1 MNDFYLSAY
10 GSDEYAFVTSN
21 PEYDGEYDNSISFK
35 PNIKFEIKENTFF
48 NKEGE
53 FPFSDCTIKK
63 IEFPATLK
71 KIDSNAFRALSC
83 LEEVIFSN
91 GYSEEFGERLIIDKG
106 AFSANGNFER
116 SKKDYMGVK
125 SKLSKVTLP
134 DYVTLEIGYYNIDDK
149 QSGHPPFWKTPWSE
163 NMLEYEFKQN
173 AILIHTNSGF
183 NGSIKYLFPN
193 LKTANVKDMESI
205 PVNYF
210 KNHSSLEKVSNF
222 ENIKIIGNSAFE
234 NCSNLKEIK
243 LDNVEK
249 IGDNAFKGCISLTSI
264 TLNNI
269 KSIGYAAFK
278 DCRGLKEI
286 KLNNAKVEI
295 GKFAFENC
303 SKLKCINIA
312 GFIIEYGTINGCDSL
327 EIENILN
334 ELKKQITKS
343 SMFNSKEPLRTFSN
357 MLTKKQPSIWRING
371 RRKNRKLISAWL

>member
-10 GSDEYAFVTSN
+10 GSDKYTFVTSN
-21 PEYDGEYDNSISFK
+21 SEYDGEYPNSIEFES
-35 PNIKFEIKENTFF
+35 NTKFEITKNTFF
-48 NKEGE
+48 NKEIE
-53 FPFSDCTIKK
+53 FPFSDCMIKK
-63 IEFPATLK
+63 IEFPVTLK
-71 KIDSNAFRALSC
+71 KIGSNAFRALSC
-83 LEEVIFSN
+83 LEEVVFSN
-91 GYSEEFGERLIIDKG
+91 GYSEEFGERLIIGEG

-116 SKKDYMGVK
+116 YKNDYTGGK
-125 SKLSKVTLP
+125 SKLSKVILP
-134 DYVTLEIGYYNIDDK
+134 DYVTLNIGCYDIDNK
-149 QSGHPPFWKTPWSE
+149 SGHPPFWKTPWSE
-163 NMLEYEFKQN
+163 NMFEYEFKQN
-173 AILIHTNSGF
+173 AILIHTNTGS
-183 NGSIKYLFPN
+183 NASIKYLFPN

-205 PVNYF
+205 PENYF
-210 KNHSSLEKVSNF
+210 KDYSSLVKVSNF
-222 ENIKIIGNSAFE
+222 ENIKFIGNSAFE

-286 KLNNAKVEI
+286 KLNNAKVGI

-303 SKLKCINIA
+303 SKLKCINIS

-371 RRKNRKLISAWL
+371 RRKNRRLISAWL